1 METDFFYRLLPN
13 GITHRAEV
21 NECGIRNGECGRKTC
36 SQVEHRTLDAGYSM
50 LDSAI
55 LHVQIFLS
63 FIQYRESSN
72 EYPVIETSNKAP
84 VNL

>member
-1 METDFFYRLLPN
+1 
-13 GITHRAEV
+13 
-21 NECGIRNGECGRKTC
+21 
-36 SQVEHRTLDAGYSM
+36 M